1 MTKLVSN
8 WIFTLVETVLI
19 LVFAILMFALGDEI
33 LHILIGI
40 ALIVYIAL
48 VVLNKVVSY
57 RGVIQMIAMLEFF
70 VITTL
75 AVFVLVDKLPFA
87 NANSVNVALGAAMW
101 LRATTEILHSYHG
114 QGTGRVAKKNFT
126 AWKIFFYVLLLT
138 FGTFIACTDILTAT
152 FLQYFVAGMASA
164 TTAIMAILTYCNYR
178 DYRKVKPKPIKVKP
192 ATSEPSKALEASEKS
207 GELPADTKKELPPK
221 SDSDKM
227 ALVQVA
233 ETSDVG
239 NKSVESD
246 DYIAPESK

>member
-19 LVFAILMFALGDEI
+19 LIFAVLMFAFGDEI
-33 LHILIGI
+33 LHVLIGV

-75 AVFVLVDKLPFA
+75 AVFVLVDKLTFA

-126 AWKIFFYVLLLT
+126 AWKIFCYILLLT
-138 FGTFIACTDILTAT
+138 FGTFIACTDILTAI

-164 TTAIMAILTYCNYR
+164 ATAIMAILTYCNYR
-178 DYRKVKPKPIKVKP
+178 DYRKDHPKPIKVKP
-192 ATSEPSKALEASEKS
+192 SATDPSKSIDASEKT
-207 GELPADTKKELPPK
+207 GELSADTKNELPPK
-221 SDSDKM
+221 SDINKQALPQAVEKSESEAKAVDSD
-227 ALVQVA
+227 
-233 ETSDVG
+233 E
-239 NKSVESD
+239 
-246 DYIAPESK
+246 YIAPESK

>member
-8 WIFTLVETVLI
+8 WIFTLVETILI

-70 VITTL
+70 VITIL

-114 QGTGRVAKKNFT
+114 QGTGREAKKNFT

-138 FGTFIACTDILTAT
+138 FGTFIACTDTLTAI
-152 FLQYFVAGMASA
+152 FLQYFVAGMSSA
-164 TTAIMAILTYCNYR
+164 ATVIMAILTYCNYR
-178 DYRKVKPKPIKVKP
+178 DYRKLNPKPIKVKRT
-192 ATSEPSKALEASEKS
+192 ATDKALEASKKS
-207 GELPADTKKELPPK
+207 GELPADAKKELPSE
-221 SDSDKM
+221 SDSGKM
-227 ALVQVA
+227 ALSQVA
-233 ETSDVG
+233 ESSDDV

-246 DYIAPESK
+246 EYIAPESK